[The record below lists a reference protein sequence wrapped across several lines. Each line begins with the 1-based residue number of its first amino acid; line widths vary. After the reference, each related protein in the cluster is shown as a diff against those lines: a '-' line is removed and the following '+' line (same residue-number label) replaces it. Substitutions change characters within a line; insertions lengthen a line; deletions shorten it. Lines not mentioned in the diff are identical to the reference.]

1 MKDLTT
7 VVLLMLA
14 QDSGGF
20 QMVSLLKLAKITEVN
35 DKEDLGDIFF
45 FVLTTYIIT
54 QGRSTIRITARWIID
69 DVDARTFH

>member
-35 DKEDLGDIFF
+35 DKENLGDIFF
-45 FVLTTYIIT
+45 CSY
-54 QGRSTIRITARWIID
+54 
-69 DVDARTFH
+69 

>member
-35 DKEDLGDIFF
+35 DKEDLGDIFLF
-45 FVLTTYIIT
+45 LLPI
-54 QGRSTIRITARWIID
+54 
-69 DVDARTFH
+69 

>member
-35 DKEDLGDIFF
+35 DKENLGDIFF
-45 FVLTTYIIT
+45 VLTNYIIT

>member
-45 FVLTTYIIT
+45 VLTTYIIT

>member
-1 MKDLTT
+1 
-7 VVLLMLA
+7 MLA

-45 FVLTTYIIT
+45 VLTTYIIT